1 MEENSTK
8 EKTPQQGTGNAEKKK
23 WESWQKKRLG
33 ICLGIIILGG
43 IFFLSLTARD
53 LYVNKTNEA
62 VYWTEHLTEDKSN
75 EVKIAEISKDAVP
88 VTCGTY
94 VETLREVNIKSSYFR
109 VVAKV
114 WFKWDAA
121 EDLDMIHNFEVYN
134 GVMNKLEILEDKVY
148 DGVHYQCARMDV
160 SVFKNYWTKRFPLE
174 SHQLR
179 FYIEPLYRVQ
189 KVKLIAD
196 KDSGI
201 NPSVGIAGYDFE
213 KYSTTIFNQE
223 YDSSYGDDTITGD
236 LITSEYMYQMEFNR
250 NGFGLYLKCFIALFG
265 TSLWVFITIF
275 LCTYHKIDPLSMIP
289 AALFGTVSN
298 IMVGANLLPDAL
310 EIGLLEY
317 VNIWGVFTILSGALV
332 IININRIR
340 TKYQDHEFASRF
352 GRIMFYALLTLVVSG
367 HILLPV
373 CAYIF

>member
-8 EKTPQQGTGNAEKKK
+8 DKAPRPGADSTEKKK

-33 ICLGIIILGG
+33 FCLAIIILGG
-43 IFFLSLTARD
+43 TLFLGFAARD
-53 LYVNKTNEA
+53 LYVNKANEE
-62 VYWTEHLTEDKSN
+62 VYWNDHLTEDKSN
-75 EVKIAEISKDAVP
+75 EAKIAEISKDAIP

-94 VETLREVNIKSSYFR
+94 VETLREVNIKNSYFR

-114 WFKWDAA
+114 WFKWDAD

-148 DGVHYQCARMDV
+148 DGIHYQCARMDV

-189 KVKLIAD
+189 TVKLIAD
-196 KDSGI
+196 EDSGI
-201 NPSVGIAGYDFE
+201 NPSVGIAGYEFE
-213 KYSTTIFNQE
+213 KFSTTIFNQE

-265 TSLWVFITIF
+265 TSLWVFITMF

-298 IMVGANLLPDAL
+298 IMIGANLLPDAL

-317 VNIWGVFTILSGALV
+317 VNIWGVFTILSAALV

-340 TKYQDHEFASRF
+340 TKYQDHEFAARF
-352 GRIMFYALLTLVVSG
+352 GRIMFYTLLTLVVSG
-367 HILLPV
+367 HIILPV